1 MQPGYTWLGLSPLTS
16 SRLTALQASF
26 RELVSEAGRA
36 PGPLQHAGVS
46 NQLGVGV
53 RARPVHLEC
62 EASPRGC
69 LGTGGCFVSRCEL
82 LLLQE
87 DRSPPWV
94 APSSLWLPG
103 SSWMWLLWRNKCT
116 EPAHVLLF
124 SFSPFKHRCCGIFA
138 ESDPNSSPKWGSF
151 SGAYWKCCPGYWGVL
166 ETPSWLLIV
175 FE

>member
-116 EPAHVLLF
+116 EPAHVVLF
-124 SFSPFKHRCCGIFA
+124 PFSPLNTAVVGSSQSLIPIHL
-138 ESDPNSSPKWGSF
+138 PN
-151 SGAYWKCCPGYWGVL
+151 GAASVGRTGNAALVIGACWKRRPGY
-166 ETPSWLLIV
+166 
-175 FE
+175 